1 MKIIYRRGDL
11 LSAPERYIAHGCNA
25 HGRMR
30 TGIAKTIREK
40 YPAAF
45 ECYYRTYLHFGL
57 SLGQV
62 IPVDCVRHTV
72 INCVTQKDSTTDRGF
87 GEVYLDYDGL
97 SVCMVA
103 IEKFLNSPVPVP
115 VAFPK
120 IGAGEAGGDW
130 SRIATILERSSV
142 IQPIVYIYTQRD
154 SPHD

>member
-1 MKIIYRRGDL
+1 MQIIYRKSNL
-11 LSAPERYIAHGCNA
+11 LDAPERYIAHGCNA

-30 TGIAKTIREK
+30 TGVAKIIKEK

-45 ECYYRTYLHFGL
+45 DVYYRTYLHFGL
-57 SLGQV
+57 SVGQI

-72 INCVTQKDSTTDRGF
+72 INCITQQDSTTDRGF

-97 SVCMVA
+97 AACMRA
-103 IEKFLNSPVPVP
+103 IEKLLDSPIPVP

-130 SRIATILERSSV
+130 TRIAPILEGSSM
-142 IQPIVYIYTQRD
+142 IQPIVHIYTPEEPPRD
-154 SPHD
+154 